1 MQPEDRLAATRES
14 RDPEWPARHRAL
26 DEALTTAIRAPVVD
40 ARFDREVYERIR
52 AEAGVSFASD
62 RRPMWPDTPSWLVAL
77 NVIAIAAAAVV
88 VAFALGAAGPAA
100 VAKSVAEALALG
112 GHTVSSSRPLAL
124 VVTSAMLWL
133 CLRQTPFLRAVAR
146 AWL

>member
-1 MQPEDRLAATRES
+1 M
-14 RDPEWPARHRAL
+14 
-26 DEALTTAIRAPVVD
+26 I
-40 ARFDREVYERIR
+40 
-52 AEAGVSFASD
+52 
-62 RRPMWPDTPSWLVAL
+62 RRPPRSTLFPYTTLFRSTPSWLVAL